1 MEEERFEEGLIKGKI
16 NPISRNKLEIIS
28 NQMKKCICKILN
40 GNKIGTG
47 FIYKLQIN
55 DKLIPVFITNYHI
68 IDDNFIENQKEIKIS
83 LDDDNIYKII
93 KIDKNSKLYSS
104 TE

>member
-1 MEEERFEEGLIKGKI
+1 MKEERFEEGLIKGTI
-16 NPISRNKLEIIS
+16 SSLSRNKLELIS

-47 FIYKLQIN
+47 SFSKIQIK

-68 IDDNFIENQKEIKIS
+68 IDDSFIENQKEIEVS
-83 LDDDNIYKII
+83 LDNNGIYKRI
-93 KIDKNSKLYSS
+93 KNR
-104 TE
+104 